1 MFESRTSAPAGPSP
15 RASRGRPRRGEA
27 FARTR
32 TSAPAQPAPAGRP
45 SGPGQAPAPG
55 SRLSGPDY
63 LGPEWVA
70 TSFALAEDDSGR
82 PPGRPDVA
90 VLVHERDAGRLA
102 AESKAAAL
110 YLPGFLDTFCHVGQ
124 AAAFRALGVPLAGLD
139 MRRCGRATRSAA
151 SRDDLRDICVREEE
165 IGLALDRLRELG
177 AERIVLIGHSTGG
190 LQAALWAA
198 DHPGTVDAVVLNSP
212 WLDHYGSRL
221 ERGPLTRAVDRLG
234 ARSPSTPISWLL
246 PRYARSLHRD
256 YGGEFDFDPAHKPL
270 VVTAVRA
277 GFLRTVRRAQARVA
291 AGGVRIG
298 VPLLVAHSDA
308 SGHPKLPRRR
318 ELANRDCVLGV
329 EDMKRLAPLLSPD
342 VEMLEVPGGRHD
354 LALSER
360 PARELYTREVTAWV
374 ARTLGL

>member
-1 MFESRTSAPAGPSP
+1 MLESRTSAPAGFAPQ
-15 RASRGRPRRGEA
+15 GRPRRGGS
-27 FARTR
+27 FARAR
-32 TSAPAQPAPAGRP
+32 MSAPAGRP
-45 SGPGQAPAPG
+45 SRSAGTPAPG

-63 LGPEWVA
+63 LGREWVA
-70 TSFALAEDDSGR
+70 TSFALAEDDGGR

>member
-70 TSFALAEDDSGR
+70 TSFALAEDDGGC

-198 DHPGTVDAVVLNSP
+198 DHPAR
-212 WLDHYGSRL
+212 W
-221 ERGPLTRAVDRLG
+221 TR
-234 ARSPSTPISWLL
+234 SS
-246 PRYARSLHRD
+246 
-256 YGGEFDFDPAHKPL
+256 
-270 VVTAVRA
+270 
-277 GFLRTVRRAQARVA
+277 
-291 AGGVRIG
+291 
-298 VPLLVAHSDA
+298 
-308 SGHPKLPRRR
+308 
-318 ELANRDCVLGV
+318 
-329 EDMKRLAPLLSPD
+329 
-342 VEMLEVPGGRHD
+342 
-354 LALSER
+354 
-360 PARELYTREVTAWV
+360 
-374 ARTLGL
+374 

>member
-1 MFESRTSAPAGPSP
+1 MLESRTSAPAGFAPQ
-15 RASRGRPRRGEA
+15 GRPRRGGS
-27 FARTR
+27 FARAR
-32 TSAPAQPAPAGRP
+32 TSAPAGRP
-45 SGPGQAPAPG
+45 SRSAGTPAPG

-70 TSFALAEDDSGR
+70 TSFALAEDDGGC

-102 AESKAAAL
+102 AESKAA
-110 YLPGFLDTFCHVGQ
+110 
-124 AAAFRALGVPLAGLD
+124 
-139 MRRCGRATRSAA
+139 
-151 SRDDLRDICVREEE
+151 
-165 IGLALDRLRELG
+165 
-177 AERIVLIGHSTGG
+177 
-190 LQAALWAA
+190 

-212 WLDHYGSRL
+212 WPDHYGSRL

>member
-1 MFESRTSAPAGPSP
+1 MLPAEL
-15 RASRGRPRRGEA
+15 R
-27 FARTR
+27 
-32 TSAPAQPAPAGRP
+32 
-45 SGPGQAPAPG
+45 PGQ
-55 SRLSGPDY
+55 
-63 LGPEWVA
+63 
-70 TSFALAEDDSGR
+70 
-82 PPGRPDVA
+82 
-90 VLVHERDAGRLA
+90 AGRLA